1 MMKLFPWF
9 ASSRLAEL
17 AAQTPASRDRYVD
30 FLRAF
35 SITVVVIGHWII
47 TVVLIGHS
55 GLKVLSA
62 VGLISGT
69 WVATW
74 VLQVMPLFF
83 FVGGF
88 SNLVTL
94 DSFKRRGEP
103 VSAFLRTRA
112 VRLLKPTSIFL
123 GVWFFIFVLLTVLFK
138 GNARPARASIL
149 VLGPLWFLGVYL
161 IVTFVAPLMRELHR
175 RYHVWVPVILVVL
188 TILVDLF
195 RFRLNIPTVRLMNI
209 AFVWLF
215 AHQLGFFY
223 ADGSLQRMP
232 KWAHVAMT
240 LGGLAVL
247 VALTNIGVY
256 PKSMVGTGMGDLCR
270 LLNLYASP
278 VYPESVVG
286 TGLEQVSNM
295 NPPTV
300 CIVVLTCWLVGAA
313 MLLRDPLNRWLAR
326 QRPWMTVIL
335 ANSMIMTLY
344 LWHLTAYAIASMLFY
359 LIGFGCK
366 AVGTPLWWLQR
377 LVWIVVSAIILMG
390 ILCIFARFERPARR
404 KKP

>member
-1 MMKLFPWF
+1 MTKLFPWF

-35 SITVVVIGHWII
+35 SITVVVIGHWIS
-47 TVVLIGHS
+47 TVVLLGDNGI
-55 GLKVLSA
+55 KVYNA
-62 VGLISGT
+62 VGAIPGT
-69 WVATW
+69 WVTTW

-88 SNLVTL
+88 SNLVSL
-94 DSFKRRGEP
+94 DAFKRRGEP

-123 GVWFFIFVLLTVLFK
+123 GVWFFIFILLTLVFK
-138 GNARPARASIL
+138 VETQVAKASIL
-149 VLGPLWFLGVYL
+149 VLGPLWFLSVYL

-175 RYHVWVPVILVVL
+175 RYRVWILVILIVL
-188 TILVDLF
+188 TILVDILHF
-195 RFRLNIPTVRLMNI
+195 WVKIPAVRWANI
-209 AFVWLF
+209 AFVWF
-215 AHQLGFFY
+215 FVHQLGFFY
-223 ADGSLQRMP
+223 ADGSLTRAP
-232 KWAHVAMT
+232 KRAHIAMT
-240 LGGLAVL
+240 LGSFGCLL
-247 VALTNIGVY
+247 VLTNIGVY
-256 PKSMVGTGMGDLCR
+256 PKSM
-270 LLNLYASP
+270 
-278 VYPESVVG
+278 VG

-377 LVWIVVSAIILMG
+377 PVWIVVSAVILMG
-390 ILCIFARFERPARR
+390 ILRIFARFERPARR
-404 KKP
+404 KNP

>member
-35 SITVVVIGHWII
+35 SITVVVIGHWIS
-47 TVVLIGHS
+47 TVVLLGDNGI
-55 GLKVLSA
+55 KVYNA
-62 VGLISGT
+62 VGAIPGT
-69 WVATW
+69 WVTTW

-88 SNLVTL
+88 SNLVSL
-94 DSFKRRGEP
+94 DAFKRRGEP

-123 GVWFFIFVLLTVLFK
+123 GVWFFIFILLTLVFK
-138 GNARPARASIL
+138 VETQVAKASIL
-149 VLGPLWFLGVYL
+149 VLGPLWFLSVYL

-175 RYHVWVPVILVVL
+175 RYRVWILVILIVL
-188 TILVDLF
+188 TILVDILHF
-195 RFRLNIPTVRLMNI
+195 WVKIPAVRWANI
-209 AFVWLF
+209 AFVWF
-215 AHQLGFFY
+215 FVHQLGFFY
-223 ADGSLQRMP
+223 ADGSLTRAP
-232 KWAHVAMT
+232 KRAHIAMT
-240 LGGLAVL
+240 LGSFGCLL
-247 VALTNIGVY
+247 VLTNIGVY
-256 PKSMVGTGMGDLCR
+256 PKSM
-270 LLNLYASP
+270 
-278 VYPESVVG
+278 VG

-313 MLLRDPLNRWLAR
+313 MLLRDSLNRWLAR

-344 LWHLTAYAIASMLFY
+344 LWHLTAYAIAFMLFY

-377 LVWIVVSAIILMG
+377 PVWIVVSAVILMG
-390 ILCIFARFERPARR
+390 ILRIFARFERPARR
-404 KKP
+404 KNP

>member
-35 SITVVVIGHWII
+35 SITVVVIGHWIS
-47 TVVLIGHS
+47 TVVLLGDNGI
-55 GLKVLSA
+55 KVYNA
-62 VGLISGT
+62 VGAIPGT
-69 WVATW
+69 WVTTW

-88 SNLVTL
+88 SNLVSL
-94 DSFKRRGEP
+94 DAFKRRGEP

-123 GVWFFIFVLLTVLFK
+123 GVWFFIFILLTLVFK
-138 GNARPARASIL
+138 VETQVAKASIL
-149 VLGPLWFLGVYL
+149 VLGPLWFLSVYL

-175 RYHVWVPVILVVL
+175 RYRVWILVILIVL
-188 TILVDLF
+188 TILVDILHF
-195 RFRLNIPTVRLMNI
+195 WVKIPAVRWANI
-209 AFVWLF
+209 AFVWF
-215 AHQLGFFY
+215 FVHQLGFFY
-223 ADGSLQRMP
+223 ADGSLTRAP
-232 KWAHVAMT
+232 KRAHIAMT
-240 LGGLAVL
+240 LGSLGCLL
-247 VALTNIGVY
+247 VLTNIGVY
-256 PKSMVGTGMGDLCR
+256 PKSM
-270 LLNLYASP
+270 
-278 VYPESVVG
+278 VG

-344 LWHLTAYAIASMLFY
+344 LWHLTAYAIAFMLFY

-377 LVWIVVSAIILMG
+377 PVWIVVSAVILMG
-390 ILCIFARFERPARR
+390 ILRIFARFERPARR
-404 KKP
+404 KNP

>member
-9 ASSRLAEL
+9 ASSRLVEL
-17 AAQTPASRDRYVD
+17 AAHTPASRDRYVD

-35 SITVVVIGHWII
+35 SITVVVIGHWIS
-47 TVVLIGHS
+47 TVVLLGDNGI
-55 GLKVLSA
+55 KVYNA
-62 VGLISGT
+62 VGAIPGT
-69 WVATW
+69 WVTTW

-88 SNLVTL
+88 SNSVSL
-94 DSFKRRGEP
+94 DAFMRRGEP

-123 GVWFFIFVLLTVLFK
+123 GVWFFIFVLLTLVFK
-138 GNARPARASIL
+138 VETQVAKASIL

-175 RYHVWVPVILVVL
+175 RYRVWILVILVVL
-188 TILVDLF
+188 TIFVDILHF
-195 RFRLNIPTVRLMNI
+195 WVKIPAVRWANV
-209 AFVWLF
+209 AFVWF
-215 AHQLGFFY
+215 FVHQLGFFY
-223 ADGSLQRMP
+223 ADGSLTRAP
-232 KWAHVAMT
+232 KRAHIAMT
-240 LGGLAVL
+240 LGSLGCLL
-247 VALTNIGVY
+247 VLTNIGVY
-256 PKSMVGTGMGDLCR
+256 PKSMVGTG
-270 LLNLYASP
+270 
-278 VYPESVVG
+278 
-286 TGLEQVSNM
+286 LEKVSNM
-295 NPPTV
+295 SPPTV

-326 QRPWMTVIL
+326 QRPWMAVIL

-344 LWHLTAYAIASMLFY
+344 LWHLTAYTIAFLLFY

-366 AVGTPLWWLQR
+366 DVGTPLWWLQR
-377 LVWIVVSAIILMG
+377 PVWIVVSAIILMG
-390 ILCIFARFERPARR
+390 ILRIFARFERPARR

>member
-1 MMKLFPWF
+1 MIKLFPWF

-35 SITVVVIGHWII
+35 SITVVVIGHWISA
-47 TVVLIGHS
+47 VVLIGDN
-55 GLKVLSA
+55 GIKVYNA
-62 VGLISGT
+62 VGAIPGT
-69 WVATW
+69 WVTTW

-88 SNLVTL
+88 SNLVSL
-94 DSFKRRGEP
+94 DAFKRRGEP

-138 GNARPARASIL
+138 VETQVAKASIL

-161 IVTFVAPLMRELHR
+161 IVTLVAPLMRELHR
-175 RYHVWVPVILVVL
+175 RYRVWLLVIPVVL
-188 TILVDLF
+188 TILIDLLHF
-195 RFRLNIPTVRLMNI
+195 WLKIPAVKWANV
-209 AFVWLF
+209 AFVWF
-215 AHQLGFFY
+215 FVHQLGFFY
-223 ADGSLQRMP
+223 ADGSLTRAP
-232 KWAHVAMT
+232 KRAHIAMT
-240 LGGLAVL
+240 LGSLGCLL
-247 VALTNIGVY
+247 VLTNIGVY
-256 PKSMVGTGMGDLCR
+256 PKSMVGTG
-270 LLNLYASP
+270 
-278 VYPESVVG
+278 
-286 TGLEQVSNM
+286 LEKVSNM
-295 NPPTV
+295 SPPTV

-326 QRPWMTVIL
+326 QRPWMAVIL

-344 LWHLTAYAIASMLFY
+344 LWHLTAYAIAFLLFY

-377 LVWIVVSAIILMG
+377 PVWIVVSAIILMG
-390 ILCIFARFERPARR
+390 ILRIFARFERPARR

>member
-35 SITVVVIGHWII
+35 SITVVVIGHWIS
-47 TVVLIGHS
+47 TVVLLGDNGI
-55 GLKVLSA
+55 KVYNA
-62 VGLISGT
+62 VGAIPGT
-69 WVATW
+69 WVTTW

-88 SNLVTL
+88 SNLVSL
-94 DSFKRRGEP
+94 DAFKRRGEP

-112 VRLLKPTSIFL
+112 VRMLKPTSIFL
-123 GVWFFIFVLLTVLFK
+123 GVWFFIFILLTLVFK
-138 GNARPARASIL
+138 VETQVAKASIL
-149 VLGPLWFLGVYL
+149 VLGPPWFLSVYL

-175 RYHVWVPVILVVL
+175 RYRVWILVILIVL
-188 TILVDLF
+188 TILVDILHF
-195 RFRLNIPTVRLMNI
+195 WVKIPAVRWANI
-209 AFVWLF
+209 AFVWF
-215 AHQLGFFY
+215 FVHQLGFFY
-223 ADGSLQRMP
+223 ADGSLTRAP
-232 KWAHVAMT
+232 KRAHIAMT
-240 LGGLAVL
+240 LGSFGCLL
-247 VALTNIGVY
+247 VLTNIGVY
-256 PKSMVGTGMGDLCR
+256 PKSM
-270 LLNLYASP
+270 
-278 VYPESVVG
+278 VG

-344 LWHLTAYAIASMLFY
+344 LWHLTAYAIAFMLFY